1 MITQLPLIQ
10 MPSMLSAAPYA
21 GARWV
26 DMASNVDFC
35 TGTTHVK
42 RITPGR
48 LREEST

>member
-1 MITQLPLIQ
+1 MSTHLPFMQ
-10 MPSMLSAAPYA
+10 MPSMLSAAPFT

-26 DMASNVDFC
+26 DMASNVDLC
-35 TGTTHVK
+35 SGTTHVK